1 MIKTFKVD
9 EQFSDMRIDRFIKKA
24 VKNIPQ
30 GLIEKNLRNGK
41 IKLNNKKIKSSKRVK
56 ISDEITFFNLDF
68 HETSLRN
75 KKLFYPPKKIIK
87 LKEKLIIEN
96 NEDFVVI
103 NKDSGISV
111 QGGTKSN
118 KNLIDIF
125 RNSSIFQNTKPFS
138 VHRLDKDTSGIFL
151 IAKNR
156 KTAQLLTSLF
166 RLRRVHKSYLAI
178 CHGSIENKKGVLK
191 NILVRYDNN
200 KKISENA
207 ETQFNVIDKNSYC
220 SLVEMKPITGRKHQL
235 RKQML
240 LLGHP
245 IIGDSKYNLQN
256 KNNLNK
262 NKNLMLHSNKI
273 KFMINSKKYTF
284 NAPLPDYFLKYLKTK
299 RLRFKIF

>member
-1 MIKTFKVD
+1 MIKIFKVE
-9 EQFSDMRIDRFIKKA
+9 EQFSDMRIDRFIKKII
-24 VKNIPQ
+24 KNLPQ

-41 IKLNNKKIKSSKRVK
+41 IKLNNKKVKSSQRVKKNDLLNFYNVNFYKNFREIKNFYKPSKKLIKS
-56 ISDEITFFNLDF
+56 N
-68 HETSLRN
+68 
-75 KKLFYPPKKIIK
+75 
-87 LKEKLIIEN
+87 EKLIIEDN
-96 NEDFVVI
+96 DNFVVI
-103 NKDSGISV
+103 NKDPGISV

-125 RNSSIFQNTKPFS
+125 RDSRIFENTKPYS

-166 RLRRVHKSYLAI
+166 RLRRVHKTYLAI
-178 CHGSIENKKGVLK
+178 CHGSINNEKGILK

-200 KKISENA
+200 KKVNEKA
-207 ETQFNVIDKNSYC
+207 ETVFKVIDKNSFC

-245 IIGDSKYNLQN
+245 IVGDSKYNLQEQMS
-256 KNNLNK
+256 LNK
-262 NKNLMLHSNKI
+262 NKHLMLHSNQI
-273 KFMINSKKYTF
+273 KFMINNEKYTYT
-284 NAPLPDYFLKYLKTK
+284 APLPKYFENYLKVK
-299 RLRFKIF
+299 RLRFQTF

>member
-1 MIKTFKVD
+1 MIKIFKVD
-9 EQFSDMRIDRFIKKA
+9 EQFSDMRIDRFIKKTI
-24 VKNIPQ
+24 KNLPQ

-41 IKLNNKKIKSSKRVK
+41 IKLNKKKVKSSQRVKKNDILNFYNIDFHENFKKIKTLYKPS
-56 ISDEITFFNLDF
+56 
-68 HETSLRN
+68 
-75 KKLFYPPKKIIK
+75 KKIIK
-87 LKEKLIIEN
+87 SNEGLIIEDN
-96 NEDFVVI
+96 DNFVVI

-125 RNSSIFQNTKPFS
+125 RDSSIFKNTKPYS

-166 RLRRVHKSYLAI
+166 RLRRVHKTYLAI
-178 CHGSIENKKGVLK
+178 CHGSINTKKGILK

-200 KKISENA
+200 KKISEKA
-207 ETQFNVIDKNSYC
+207 ETIFKVIDKNSFC

-245 IIGDSKYNLQN
+245 IVGDSKYNLQDQIS
-256 KNNLNK
+256 LSK
-262 NKNLMLHSNKI
+262 NKHLMLHSNEI
-273 KFMINSKKYTF
+273 KFMINNEKYTF
-284 NAPLPDYFLKYLKTK
+284 TAPLPKYFENYIKVK
-299 RLRFKIF
+299 RLRF

>member
-1 MIKTFKVD
+1 MIKIFKVD
-9 EQFSDMRIDRFIKKA
+9 EQFSNMRIDRFIKKTI
-24 VKNIPQ
+24 KDIPQ

-41 IKLNNKKIKSSKRVK
+41 IKLNNKKIKSSHRVK
-56 ISDEITFFNLDF
+56 INDKLMFFNINF
-68 HETSLRN
+68 NENIAKYIKSY
-75 KKLFYPPKKIIK
+75 KPSKKIIK
-87 LKEKLIIEN
+87 SNEKLIIED

-111 QGGTKSN
+111 QGGTKSK

-125 RNSSIFQNTKPFS
+125 RDSKIFKNTKPYS

-156 KTAQLLTSLF
+156 KSAQLLTTLF
-166 RLRRVHKSYLAI
+166 RLRRVHKTYLAI
-178 CHGSIENKKGVLK
+178 CHGSINNEKGILK

-200 KKISENA
+200 KKVNEKA
-207 ETQFNVIDKNSYC
+207 ETVFKVIDKNSFC

-245 IIGDSKYNLQN
+245 IVGDSKYNLQEQMS
-256 KNNLNK
+256 LNK
-262 NKNLMLHSNKI
+262 NKHLMLHSNQI
-273 KFMINSKKYTF
+273 KFMINNEKYTYT
-284 NAPLPDYFLKYLKTK
+284 APLPKYFENYLKVK
-299 RLRFKIF
+299 RLRFQTF

>member
-178 CHGSIENKKGVLK
+178 CHGSIENQKGVLK

>member
-1 MIKTFKVD
+1 MIKIFKVE
-9 EQFSDMRIDRFIKKA
+9 EQFSDMRIDRFIKKII
-24 VKNIPQ
+24 KNLPQ

-41 IKLNNKKIKSSKRVK
+41 IKLNNKKVKSSQRVKKNDLLNFYNVNFYKNFREIKNFYKPSKKLIKS
-56 ISDEITFFNLDF
+56 N
-68 HETSLRN
+68 
-75 KKLFYPPKKIIK
+75 
-87 LKEKLIIEN
+87 EKLIIEDN
-96 NEDFVVI
+96 DNFVVI
-103 NKDSGISV
+103 NKDPGISV

-125 RNSSIFQNTKPFS
+125 RDSRIFENTKPYS

-166 RLRRVHKSYLAI
+166 RLRRVHKTYLAI
-178 CHGSIENKKGVLK
+178 CHGSINNEKGILK

-200 KKISENA
+200 KKVNEKA
-207 ETQFNVIDKNSYC
+207 ETVFKVIDKNSFC

-245 IIGDSKYNLQN
+245 IVGDSKYNLQEQMS
-256 KNNLNK
+256 LNK
-262 NKNLMLHSNKI
+262 NKHLMLHSNQI
-273 KFMINSKKYTF
+273 KFIINNEKYTYT
-284 NAPLPDYFLKYLKTK
+284 APLPKYFENYLKVK
-299 RLRFKIF
+299 RLRFQTF

>member
-262 NKNLMLHSNKI
+262 NKNLMLHSNQI